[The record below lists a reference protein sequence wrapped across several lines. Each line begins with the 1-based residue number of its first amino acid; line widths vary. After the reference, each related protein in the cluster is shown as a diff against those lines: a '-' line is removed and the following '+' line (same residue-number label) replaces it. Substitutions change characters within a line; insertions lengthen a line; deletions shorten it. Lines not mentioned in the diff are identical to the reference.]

1 MRRAYLTHTS
11 VQPSVLRMVDAAG
24 RLGELGA
31 ATLGESGAHRMRNR
45 LRAVWPGARV
55 AAPAFCVSCAPGDNL
70 GVHVGVTVAPAGSV
84 LVVSVGG
91 VQELGYW
98 GEVLTTAAESR
109 DLVGLVIDGC
119 VRDVDALE
127 AHGFPV
133 FSTGIALPGATKDQP
148 AEVGGTATVGDVE
161 VRTGDWI
168 VGDRDGVVVIRAAE
182 LDAVIDAGQAREA
195 KEAGFFEALRG
206 GSTTV
211 ELLGLDASLVT
222 GR

>member
-1 MRRAYLTHTS
+1 
-11 VQPSVLRMVDAAG
+11 MVDVAE
-24 RLGELGA
+24 RLGDLGA
-31 ATLGESGAHRMRNR
+31 ATLGESGGLRMRNR
-45 LRAVWPGARV
+45 IRAVWPGARI

-70 GVHVGVTVAPAGSV
+70 GVHVAVTRAPAGTV

-91 VQELGYW
+91 VLELGYW

-109 DLVGLVIDGC
+109 GLVGLVIDGC

-148 AEVGGTATVGDVE
+148 ATTGAAEVGDVD
-161 VRTGDWI
+161 VDSGDWI
-168 VGDRDGVVVIRAAE
+168 VADRDGVVVIAAAT
-182 LDAVIDAGQAREA
+182 LDAVLEAGQARA
-195 KEAGFFEALRG
+195 DKEDGFFEALRG